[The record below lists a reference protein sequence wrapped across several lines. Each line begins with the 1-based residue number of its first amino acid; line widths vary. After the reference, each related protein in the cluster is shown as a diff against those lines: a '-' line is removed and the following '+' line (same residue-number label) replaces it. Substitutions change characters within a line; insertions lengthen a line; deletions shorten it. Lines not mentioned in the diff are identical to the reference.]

1 MRSHKSSKKLQD
13 MINNLTNKIAKNTR
27 TKHIDLDQKN
37 SDFCEIIRKNQKEK
51 HVRRF
56 LKN

>member
-13 MINNLTNKIAKNTR
+13 MINNLTNKIAINTR

-37 SDFCEIIRKNQKEK
+37 SDFCEIIRKN
-51 HVRRF
+51 
-56 LKN
+56 